1 MNITFNP
8 NASHSMQFQLNTGGG
23 HILAKVLKPAL
34 LAIVLINVALCF
46 NRATDNQILT
56 IDSFV
61 GDALYISS
69 LVLLIGVVFYH
80 HIQQQVM
87 TRQAEKDKLQLS
99 AMISMFTGVKHML
112 NNDMQVVL
120 GNAELAGLMIKSEE
134 DARKPVENITLAAND
149 AIERIEQLSAFNSA
163 GVAAWK
169 PIDLNAT
176 LRETMDRLALE
187 FPPIVTLKM
196 ELGQLSTRVIADR
209 YLLGLSLSHLVRI
222 ALASMRHGGE
232 IVVKTEEELALGTA
246 LPVRSVCAEI
256 FIVRALTLSGS
267 ESSNSGLARD
277 NAVADVFQLE
287 QGLSTT
293 KSLVER
299 SGAQCVRLTAMTDES
314 LIRMAF
320 GSSEKRL
327 KFPAQHAPIGEVSTG

>member
-1 MNITFNP
+1 
-8 NASHSMQFQLNTGGG
+8 MQFPLTTGGG
-23 HILAKVLKPAL
+23 HILAKILKPAL
-34 LAIVLINVALCF
+34 LVIVLINVALCF

-61 GDALYISS
+61 GDALYMCS
-69 LVLLIGVVFYH
+69 LVLLLGVVFYH
-80 HIQQQVM
+80 YIQQQIM
-87 TRQAEKDKLQLS
+87 TRQAEKDKQQLG
-99 AMISMFTGVKHML
+99 ALISMFTGVKHML

-120 GNAELAGLMIKSEE
+120 GNAELAALMIKTEE
-134 DARKPVENITLAAND
+134 DARKPVKNITLAAND
-149 AIERIEQLSAFNSA
+149 AIERIEQLSAFNST

-176 LRETMDRLALE
+176 LRETMDKLALE

-196 ELGQLSTRVIADR
+196 ELGHLSTRVIADK

-232 IVVKTEEELALGTA
+232 IVVKTEEEFALGTA
-246 LPVRSVCAEI
+246 VPVRSVRAEI
-256 FIVRALTLSGS
+256 FIVRALSHSGS
-267 ESSNSGLARD
+267 ESSKSGLARH
-277 NAVADVFQLE
+277 NAIADVFQLE

-293 KSLVER
+293 KALVER
-299 SGAQCVRLTAMTDES
+299 SGAQSVRLTAMTDES

-327 KFPAQHAPIGEVSTG
+327 NFPVQSAPAGELPVS